1 MEMKYYAKDV
11 EGLRAIKTKYPGIY
25 TVEDLY
31 DALTRSWCLETC
43 APRLRHLWSPEDMT
57 VGQCSVTAFLA
68 QDIFGGKVY
77 GIPLPEGGF
86 HCYNVVGDAVFDLTS
101 AQFHGEELV
110 YIGNPEQFREEQFKD
125 EEKKQR
131 YELLCAALAAA
142 SCVDYA

>member
-11 EGLRAIKTKYPGIY
+11 EGLRAIETKYPGVY

-86 HCYNVVGDAVFDLTS
+86 HCYNAVGGAVFDLTCT
-101 AQFHGEELV
+101 QFHGEELV
-110 YIGNPEQFREEQFKD
+110 YEGNPEQFREVHFKD
-125 EEKKQR
+125 EEKKSR

-142 SCVDYA
+142 CCVDYA